1 MLEILRESIH
11 LCHLVEIA
19 SLSAAAVEINNERHM
34 LSITGGNIQK
44 EQQHG
49 LVFLVGQLEAA
60 ARGREEK
67 GASIE
72 GDISK

>member
-1 MLEILRESIH
+1 
-11 LCHLVEIA
+11 
-19 SLSAAAVEINNERHM
+19 M